1 MGANGNR
8 ARCMLRIRL
17 GHSSARLTCAAAYV
31 ISLGTRF
38 TGMHRAGLIGSRRV
52 MTSTRLIK
60 QFRVDHPDHFQLAS
74 VDPTDTGGLDLD
86 KEAANGMLTRDIEHL
101 TKLQERLY
109 AQDQW
114 ALLVVLQGMDTA
126 GKDGVI
132 KHVMSGVNPQGCEVH
147 AFKAPS
153 TDELDHDFLWRAA
166 IRLPARGDI
175 GIFNRSYYEEVVVVR
190 VHPEMLTR
198 DKLPSRLIGKDIWK
212 ERFEDIEAFERHL
225 ARNGI
230 IVLKFFLHMSKEEQ
244 RRRLLARLDE
254 PAKQW
259 KFSMN
264 DVAERKLWNEY
275 MDAYEA
281 AIRATSSR
289 EAPWHDVPADH
300 KWFARLIVARATLEA
315 LENLDL
321 RYPKIEGAAL
331 RKVRTALEAEG
342 EHKQAKKTPRKRK

>member
-1 MGANGNR
+1 
-8 ARCMLRIRL
+8 
-17 GHSSARLTCAAAYV
+17 
-31 ISLGTRF
+31 
-38 TGMHRAGLIGSRRV
+38 

-60 QFRVDHPDHFQLAS
+60 QFRVDHPHHFQLAS
-74 VDPTDTGGLDLD
+74 VDPTDIGGLDLD
-86 KEAANGMLTRDIEHL
+86 KEAANRMLARDIERL
-101 TKLQERLY
+101 AKLQERLY
-109 AQDQW
+109 AQHQW

-132 KHVMSGVNPQGCEVH
+132 KHAMSGVNPQGCQVH

-153 TDELDHDFLWRAA
+153 TNELDHDFLWRAA

-198 DKLPSRLIGKDIWK
+198 EKLPSRLIGKHIWK
-212 ERFEDIEAFERHL
+212 ERFEDIGAFERHL

-230 IVLKFFLHMSKEEQ
+230 VVLKFFLHISKEEQ
-244 RRRLLARLDE
+244 RRRLLARLDQ
-254 PAKQW
+254 PARQW

-281 AIRATSSR
+281 AICATSSR
-289 EAPWHDVPADH
+289 EAPWHVVPADH
-300 KWFARLIVARATLEA
+300 KWFARLIVVRATLEA

-321 RYPKIEGAAL
+321 KYPKIKGPAL
-331 RKVRTALEAEG
+331 RKVRASLEAEG
-342 EHKQAKKTPRKRK
+342 KHKQAKKTPRKRKDG

>member
-1 MGANGNR
+1 
-8 ARCMLRIRL
+8 
-17 GHSSARLTCAAAYV
+17 
-31 ISLGTRF
+31 
-38 TGMHRAGLIGSRRV
+38 

-60 QFRVDHPDHFQLAS
+60 QFRVDHPHHFQLAS

-86 KEAANGMLTRDIEHL
+86 KEAADQVLARDIEKL
-101 TKLQERLY
+101 AKLQERLY
-109 AQDQW
+109 AQHQW

-132 KHVMSGVNPQGCEVH
+132 KHVMSGVNPQGCQVH

-166 IRLPARGDI
+166 IRLPARGAI

-190 VHPEMLTR
+190 VHPEMLAR
-198 DKLPSRLIGKDIWK
+198 QKLPAKLLSKDIWK
-212 ERFEDIEAFERHL
+212 ERFEDIGAFERHL

-230 IVLKFFLHMSKEEQ
+230 VVLKFFLHISKEKQ

-281 AIRATSSR
+281 ASAL
-289 EAPWHDVPADH
+289 
-300 KWFARLIVARATLEA
+300 ARCAR
-315 LENLDL
+315 
-321 RYPKIEGAAL
+321 
-331 RKVRTALEAEG
+331 
-342 EHKQAKKTPRKRK
+342 

>member
-1 MGANGNR
+1 
-8 ARCMLRIRL
+8 
-17 GHSSARLTCAAAYV
+17 
-31 ISLGTRF
+31 
-38 TGMHRAGLIGSRRV
+38 

-60 QFRVDHPDHFQLAS
+60 QFRVDHPHHFQLAS

-86 KEAANGMLTRDIEHL
+86 KEAANQVLARDIEKL
-101 TKLQERLY
+101 AKLQERLY
-109 AQDQW
+109 AQHHW

-132 KHVMSGVNPQGCEVH
+132 KHVTSGVNPQGCQVH

-166 IRLPARGDI
+166 IRLPARGAI

-190 VHPEMLTR
+190 VHPEMLAR
-198 DKLPSRLIGKDIWK
+198 QKLPAKLLSKDIWK
-212 ERFEDIEAFERHL
+212 ERFEDIGAFERHL

-230 IVLKFFLHMSKEEQ
+230 VVLKFFLHISKEEQ

-289 EAPWHDVPADH
+289 EAPWHVVPADH

-321 RYPKIEGAAL
+321 KYSKMEGAAL
-331 RKVRTALEAEG
+331 RKVRAALEAEG
-342 EHKQAKKTPRKRK
+342 EHKLAKKTPRKRKHG

>member
-1 MGANGNR
+1 MGADG
-8 ARCMLRIRL
+8 
-17 GHSSARLTCAAAYV
+17 
-31 ISLGTRF
+31 
-38 TGMHRAGLIGSRRV
+38 V

-60 QFRVDHPDHFQLAS
+60 QFRVDHPHHFQLAS

-86 KEAANGMLTRDIEHL
+86 KEAANQVLARDIEKL
-101 TKLQERLY
+101 AKLQERLY
-109 AQDQW
+109 AQHQW

-132 KHVMSGVNPQGCEVH
+132 KHVMSGVNPQGCQVH

-166 IRLPARGDI
+166 IRLPARGAI

-190 VHPEMLTR
+190 VHPEMLAR
-198 DKLPSRLIGKDIWK
+198 QKLPAKLLSKDIWK
-212 ERFEDIEAFERHL
+212 ERFEDIGAFERHL

-230 IVLKFFLHMSKEEQ
+230 VVLKFFLHISKEEQ

-264 DVAERKLWNEY
+264 DVAERKFWNEY

-281 AIRATSSR
+281 AIRAISSR
-289 EAPWHDVPADH
+289 EAPWHVVPADH

-321 RYPKIEGAAL
+321 KYPKIERAAP

-342 EHKQAKKTPRKRK
+342 EHKLAKKTPRKRKHG